1 MSIVRS
7 ERLPVQISQPDPQ
20 SKAIADRLHVAI
32 FRGKLGAVVKLLD
45 CGLIFLM
52 NNFKSTT

>member
-32 FRGKLGAVVKLLD
+32 FRGKLGTVVKLLD
-45 CGLIFLM
+45 CG
-52 NNFKSTT
+52 